1 MFRRKCYGK
10 KSIKSYSNSYV
21 RNISNFFVVLVVAI
35 ILVATVAVY
44 LQVYKRHI
52 NKALQTRSTLQT
64 KMVPPYKVAI
74 VLTIVVLIIGLVIS
88 YFVGYKAAYDS
99 FEDASQQ
106 ASNMNIQTF
115 YAEVKEISNNTLSV
129 EGISL
134 NEESYRGEFN
144 YDIWEGTNIMWHD
157 TPISLNVLNEGN
169 LVSVTL
175 VTANG
180 GITDVYEIRLLE
192 DERGE

>member
-1 MFRRKCYGK
+1 MG
-10 KSIKSYSNSYV
+10 V
-21 RNISNFFVVLVVAI
+21 PTFFVMILVVVMMLAAA
-35 ILVATVAVY
+35 VAAY

-52 NKALQTRSTLQT
+52 NKALQTGSTAHA

-74 VLTIVVLIIGLVIS
+74 ALTIVVLTVGLVIS
-88 YFVGYKAAYDS
+88 YFAGYKAAYDN
-99 FEDASQQ
+99 FEDVSRQ
-106 ASNMNIQTF
+106 AAPMNIQTF
-115 YAEVKEISNNTLSV
+115 YAEVKEAGDNSLSV

-144 YDIWEGTNIMWHD
+144 YDIWEGTNIAWHD
-157 TPISLNVLNEGN
+157 TTISLNDLDEGD
-169 LVSVTL
+169 LVSITL

-192 DERGE
+192 DEN